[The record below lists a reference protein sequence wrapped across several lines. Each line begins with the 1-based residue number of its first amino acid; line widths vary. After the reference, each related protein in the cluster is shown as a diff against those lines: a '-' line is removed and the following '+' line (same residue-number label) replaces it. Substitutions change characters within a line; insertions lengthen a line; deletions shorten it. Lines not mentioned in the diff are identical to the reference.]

1 MLSKFHNHI
10 KCSCQRESCS
20 DPASYHQNITMSKF
34 EKDWKAQEKE
44 SFGKN
49 VRETVRGPKP
59 MRPQIQKATQQLT
72 GEINRLDQAMNR
84 LKQRETS
91 IFKKTVAAVQAH
103 DQESGKAYS
112 NELNEVRKMEK
123 IVTQSKI
130 ALEQITTRLQTV
142 TDIGDFAATIA
153 PAIGVIRNVRATLSE
168 AMPDAQGALGEIGA
182 QLTSIMADVGQI
194 TGTSFYQAENSEEAD
209 KILAEA
215 SAIAEKRMSESLPE
229 VPTSTGQSIFT
240 SG

>member
-1 MLSKFHNHI
+1 LS
-10 KCSCQRESCS
+10 
-20 DPASYHQNITMSKF
+20 ASANISPDITMSSKF
-34 EKDWKAQEKE
+34 EKGWKAQEKE
-44 SFGKN
+44 PFSKQ
-49 VRETVRGPKP
+49 VRDTVRGPQP

-84 LKQRETS
+84 LKQRESS
-91 IFKKTVAAVQAH
+91 IFKKTVTAVQAH
-103 DQESGKAYS
+103 DQESSKAYS
-112 NELNEVRKMEK
+112 NELSEVRKMEK

-153 PAIGVIRNVRATLSE
+153 PAIGVIKNVRATLGE

-182 QLTSIMADVGQI
+182 QLNSIMVDVGQI
-194 TGTSFYQAENSEEAD
+194 TGTSFYQPENSEEAN

-215 SAIAEKRMSESLPE
+215 SAIAEKRMAESLPE
-229 VPTSTGQSIFT
+229 VPNNTSQSVFT
-240 SG
+240 SE

>member
-1 MLSKFHNHI
+1 MSAVP
-10 KCSCQRESCS
+10 
-20 DPASYHQNITMSKF
+20 DITLEFTMSSSKF
-34 EKDWKAQEKE
+34 EKGWKAQETE
-44 SFGKN
+44 SFGKQ
-49 VRETVRGPKP
+49 VRETVRGPQP

-91 IFKKTVAAVQAH
+91 MFKKTVTAVQAH
-103 DQESGKAYS
+103 DQESSKAYS
-112 NELNEVRKMEK
+112 NELTEVRKMEK

-153 PAIGVIRNVRATLSE
+153 PAIGVIKNVRATLGE

-182 QLTSIMADVGQI
+182 QLNSIMVDVGQI
-194 TGTSFYQAENSEEAD
+194 TGTTFYQAENSEEAN

-215 SAIAEKRMSESLPE
+215 SAIAEKRMAENLPE
-229 VPTSTGQSIFT
+229 VPNTATSIFT
-240 SG
+240 SE

>member
-1 MLSKFHNHI
+1 MTAPADITRDITLS
-10 KCSCQRESCS
+10 
-20 DPASYHQNITMSKF
+20 SKF
-34 EKDWKAQEKE
+34 EKGWKTQEKE
-44 SFGKN
+44 PIGKQ
-49 VRETVRGPKP
+49 VKETIRGPKP
-59 MRPQIQKATQQLT
+59 MRPEIQKATQQLT
-72 GEINRLDQAMNR
+72 GEISRLDQASNR
-84 LKQRETS
+84 LKQRESS
-91 IFKKTVAAVQAH
+91 IFKKTVTAVQAH
-103 DQESGKAYS
+103 DQESSKAYS
-112 NELNEVRKMEK
+112 NELAEVRKMQK
-123 IVTQSKI
+123 IVLQSKI
-130 ALEQITTRLQTV
+130 ALEAITTRLQTV
-142 TDIGDFAATIA
+142 TDVGDFAATIA
-153 PAIGVIRNVRATLSE
+153 PAIGVIKNVRATLGE